1 MNDVC
6 QIEKKIRID
15 WLLELNF
22 IKFFNRINFSEK
34 QRFRITWHH
43 VCNLE
48 LLIITKL
55 SASYDFCHLETVL
68 TMLHIYIFFHFITS
82 YILLFLFSEDNQPCG
97 CMLAGFISEH
107 TQLIYITTHVCEFDI
122 LSMAVYSIQYNIITY
137 VC

>member
-1 MNDVC
+1 MSDR
-6 QIEKKIRID
+6 KKIE
-15 WLLELNF
+15 LLELNF

-34 QRFRITWHH
+34 QSFRITWHH

-48 LLIITKL
+48 LLIITTL

-68 TMLHIYIFFHFITS
+68 TMLHIYFFFISLPRIFSFFYFQKTINHRI
-82 YILLFLFSEDNQPCG
+82 CG

-107 TQLIYITTHVCEFDI
+107 TQLIYITTHVREFDI
-122 LSMAVYSIQYNIITY
+122 PSMAVYSIQYNIITH

>member
-1 MNDVC
+1 MMYVRY
-6 QIEKKIRID
+6 KKNRID

-55 SASYDFCHLETVL
+55 SASYVISKLFWRCC
-68 TMLHIYIFFHFITS
+68 IYIFFFIS
-82 YILLFLFSEDNQPCG
+82 LPRIFYFFLFSEDNQPRG

-107 TQLIYITTHVCEFDI
+107 TQLMYITTHVCEFDI
-122 LSMAVYSIQYNIITY
+122 PSMAVYSIQYNIITY
-137 VC
+137 LC